1 MIPIFHEERCV
12 SCGRVIP
19 EGRQSCPICEKKPY
33 NAAEFFHL
41 RKRTNYDRLRG
52 ASMEEMAVW
61 LCALTVRKEPKD
73 WLEWLRKEAEE

>member
-1 MIPIFHEERCV
+1 MTNTCI
-12 SCGRVIP
+12 SCGAEIP
-19 EGRQSCPICEKKPY
+19 EGRSVCWACEHSVKPY

-41 RKRTNYDRLRG
+41 NRKPRTNYDRLRG

-73 WLEWLRKEAEE
+73 WLEWLRMEVSE